1 LSIHQKGETLQNALT
16 NHDRITQVI
25 EHAVVRGSGYAASE
39 AASTID
45 KEFIL
50 IKKSD
55 LPPVQPYKFS
65 WSDTATLKARTASY
79 HKGSPETYW
88 NRALDFISVALHAEQ
103 EEAAQANRE
112 LEGMR
117 KDAYAMLYPSA
128 PPLWDYESAESQ
140 LKTKIDVVVGLMK
153 QVDELKKTK

>member
-1 LSIHQKGETLQNALT
+1 MQNKLT
-16 NHDRITQVI
+16 NHDRIANVI
-25 EHAVVRGSGYAASE
+25 EFAVNQGSGYAASK

-50 IKKSD
+50 IAKAD
-55 LPPVQPYKFS
+55 LPPLLPHKLP
-65 WSDTATLKARTASY
+65 WNDTTTLKARTAGY
-79 HKGSPETYW
+79 CKGSSPETYW

-140 LKTKIDVVVGLMK
+140 LKIKINVVVNLMK